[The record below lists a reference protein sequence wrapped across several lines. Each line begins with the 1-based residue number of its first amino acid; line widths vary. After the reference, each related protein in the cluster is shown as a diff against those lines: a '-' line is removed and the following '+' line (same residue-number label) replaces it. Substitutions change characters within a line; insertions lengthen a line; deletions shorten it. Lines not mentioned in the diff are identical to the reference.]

1 MSFTDNGSD
10 LKIFFWNVN
19 YFLFGFIDGYK
30 ISGHVF
36 IVLFSILFFHSISYV
51 YQDCLS
57 QEYSTELNLSKSSD
71 TFYLLKE
78 IAMHMR

>member
-1 MSFTDNGSD
+1 MLTTFSYPIS
-10 LKIFFWNVN
+10 
-19 YFLFGFIDGYK
+19 FGFIDGYK